1 MQLGVCGHSSYIPSL
16 VVDLV
21 SKSGCIHNCQGDT
34 SALLIKLQLCAT
46 CQNSIVCIGGVSM
59 FRTNGDGLDLDTLFD
74 VGAIG
79 VICLLMAEDA
89 LSAEGVDEGCSAW
102 R

>member
-1 MQLGVCGHSSYIPSL
+1 
-16 VVDLV
+16 
-21 SKSGCIHNCQGDT
+21 
-34 SALLIKLQLCAT
+34 
-46 CQNSIVCIGGVSM
+46 M